1 LLNLPSYSHPE
12 IKKFQGMTVTGSCH
26 GRAAWLGDAPR
37 VLVRLPEPKKM
48 VQFFQYLTIF
58 GKNIDQQ

>member
-1 LLNLPSYSHPE
+1 
-12 IKKFQGMTVTGSCH
+12 MTVTGSCH

-48 VQFFQYLTIF
+48 VQFFQYFNNFWKKYRSTM
-58 GKNIDQQ
+58 NIV

>member
-1 LLNLPSYSHPE
+1 
-12 IKKFQGMTVTGSCH
+12 MTVTGICH

-48 VQFFQYLTIF
+48 VQFFQYFNNFWKKYRSTM
-58 GKNIDQQ
+58 NIV